1 MCKSRQHFMFLS
13 IEFQR
18 LLHGVATPANS
29 GAYSQSAMI
38 TSDKTLMKVFS
49 DIISFSMSAGLQQ
62 LYLHLLPKLIA
73 YCQCLYMEN
82 WKGIVGKRRRSK
94 DILGPCVRYWSK
106 KNNAL
111 LKCLR
116 RLQGHFLV
124 CKHFAASSAWTSI
137 ENKFTHFRGCLSFFP
152 STNY

>member
-106 KNNAL
+106 KEQ
-111 LKCLR
+111 CLVEMPSPTPR
-116 RLQGHFLV
+116 TLFSMQTLCSIFCLDIYRKQVHSFQRLFVFLS
-124 CKHFAASSAWTSI
+124 K
-137 ENKFTHFRGCLSFFP
+137 
-152 STNY
+152 Y

>member
-1 MCKSRQHFMFLS
+1 MRKSRQLFMLLS

-49 DIISFSMSAGLQQ
+49 DIISFSMSAELQQ
-62 LYLHLLPKLIA
+62 LYLHLLHKLIA

-82 WKGIVGKRRRSK
+82 WKGIVNKRRRSK
-94 DILGPCVRYWSK
+94 DILEPCVMYWSK
-106 KNNAL
+106 KEQCLVEMPL
-111 LKCLR
+111 LTLRTLFSTQTLCSIFCLD
-116 RLQGHFLV
+116 
-124 CKHFAASSAWTSI
+124 I
-137 ENKFTHFRGCLSFFP
+137 
-152 STNY
+152 